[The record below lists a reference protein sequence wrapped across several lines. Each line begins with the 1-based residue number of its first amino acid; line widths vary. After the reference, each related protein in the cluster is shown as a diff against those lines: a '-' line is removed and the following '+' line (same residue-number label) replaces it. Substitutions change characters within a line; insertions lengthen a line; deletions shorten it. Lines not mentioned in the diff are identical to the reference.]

1 MGQNSRDTRSI
12 CHINTQIYELNLEY
26 PGEVE
31 FFWRRISI
39 LYILV
44 AMITVYMCP
53 SFVGVTS
60 TIRLLIVK
68 NPFSM

>member
-1 MGQNSRDTRSI
+1 MGQNSRDMTSI
-12 CHINTQIYELNLEY
+12 CHINPQIYELNLEY
-26 PGEVE
+26 SGEVK
-31 FFWRRISI
+31 FFGRRISV

-44 AMITVYMCP
+44 AMIAVYMCP

-68 NPFSM
+68 NPFRM